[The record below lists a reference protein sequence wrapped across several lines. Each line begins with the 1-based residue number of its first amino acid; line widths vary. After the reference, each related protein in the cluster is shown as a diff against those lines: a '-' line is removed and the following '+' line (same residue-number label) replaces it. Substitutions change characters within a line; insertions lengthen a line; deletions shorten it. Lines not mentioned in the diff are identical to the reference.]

1 MMYLLTLR
9 LGPQEAQVSTWK
21 ALEGLRWW
29 EGREELGENWL
40 LWRHDSDTHLT
51 SDLARSQGW
60 QVQFVHLHQEGGVGI
75 LLGWDSQIKNIKQRW
90 E

>member
-1 MMYLLTLR
+1 M
-9 LGPQEAQVSTWK
+9 
-21 ALEGLRWW
+21 
-29 EGREELGENWL
+29 GENGL

-51 SDLARSQGW
+51 SDLAHSQGW
-60 QVQFVHLHQEGGVGI
+60 QVQFVHPHQEGGVGV